1 MGKEPI
7 CNAGDTGSI
16 PGLGRSPEEGHG
28 NPLQYSCPKNP
39 MDKEVWLATAQG
51 IAKSRTQLSNY
62 TLTIQTNKL
71 DLEKAEETETKLPT
85 STVSQKKQENS
96 RKVSTSA
103 SLTTPKPLTV
113 RITTN
118 WKILQEMGITDHLIC
133 LL

>member
-1 MGKEPI
+1 MGKESI

-28 NPLQYSCPKNP
+28 NPLQYSCLKNP

-71 DLEKAEETETKLPT
+71 HLEKAEETETKLPT
-85 STVSQKKQENS
+85 SIVSQKKQENS
-96 RKVSTSA
+96 RKISTSA
-103 SLTTPKPLTV
+103 SLTTVKPLTV
-113 RITTN
+113 RITTHGGKFFKR
-118 WKILQEMGITDHLIC
+118 WE
-133 LL
+133 